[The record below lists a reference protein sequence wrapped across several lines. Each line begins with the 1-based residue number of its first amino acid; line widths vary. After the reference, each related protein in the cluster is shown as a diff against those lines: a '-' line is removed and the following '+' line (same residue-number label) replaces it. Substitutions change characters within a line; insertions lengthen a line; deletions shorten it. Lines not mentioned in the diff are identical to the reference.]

1 MFGQFEPRSFAG
13 NGVNPRQ
20 LRIDVS
26 AQGGRELVSERRSR
40 LNDRVHPVE
49 AGVARGRMRK
59 LQEMNEHTLDLA
71 AYGVALALA
80 QILDLL
86 GEVLTIKAIVARA
99 Q

>member
-1 MFGQFEPRSFAG
+1 
-13 NGVNPRQ
+13 
-20 LRIDVS
+20 
-26 AQGGRELVSERRSR
+26 
-40 LNDRVHPVE
+40 
-49 AGVARGRMRK
+49 MRK